1 VLKLYNA
8 LLRLFP
14 KSFRTEYE
22 GEMRRLFADR
32 LGKTGGGIAAVL
44 FCIETLFDVIPNA
57 ARVHLDIL
65 NQDLRYT
72 ARSLSRAPGFAFT
85 AILVTA
91 LGVGATTAAFSIA
104 DHVLFRPLPFPDSE
118 RLVRLW
124 QNQNGYGHTELSPA
138 NYRDWKTMSR
148 SFDAMG
154 AFGTQAV
161 NLGGDGEPMRLEGLW
176 VTSDVLPLLGVPPLV
191 GRLLPSDDTVST
203 ASDAVVLSYALWQ
216 GRFGGDER
224 VVGRRILLDGTPY
237 DIAGVMPETFRF
249 PNRDTQLWLSKRFT
263 DQDFE
268 QRDNNYVYGIG
279 RLKKTTSLAE
289 VRSEMTLVAA
299 QLEKAFPNENAHT
312 GATVDRLRDSLSSEA
327 RMLPLALLG
336 AAGCLLLIA
345 CTNLTN
351 LLLARAMMRKKEI
364 AVRAS
369 LGAGRERLIRQ
380 LMTESLLLALIGGA
394 VGVIIAVSAVPLL
407 ARLVPNTLP
416 ISSVPQID
424 FRLLGFSLVLTALTG
439 LAFGV
444 APALR
449 AGEDQGAKGLQEG
462 SRGAVGGRRERARS
476 ALVAAE
482 VMGSVVLL
490 VCCGLLLRALWRVQ
504 DVDPGFRTEGVL
516 TLRTAL
522 PLPRYGV
529 TATRV
534 QFYTRVLSEV
544 RALPGVASA
553 GYASGLPMVMRGGI
567 WGVAVE
573 GEVQDPGALPP
584 AASRFVTP
592 GFLETMRIP
601 LVRGRDISEADT
613 FEAPAVAVVS
623 ESLVRRHWPGQD
635 PIGRRFKFGPALE
648 RTIVGVVGDI
658 KVRGLERPSEP
669 QVYLSYQQVAD
680 DSIIGYTPKDL
691 VVRTNGPVTGLLP
704 ALRAIVQRADPQ
716 QPISDIRPL
725 EEIVGG
731 ETAPRRTQVSVLAA
745 FAGVAFLLA
754 AVGLH
759 GVLSFAVASRTQE
772 IGVRMALG
780 AGSGEILKMVLR
792 ESLRMAAL
800 GLGLGL
806 VVAFIA
812 GRGLQSLL
820 AGLSAADLPTF
831 AAACG
836 LAAVMTLIGSLVPAV
851 RAVRVNPMTVMRTE

>member
-14 KSFRTEYE
+14 KSFRSEYE
-22 GEMRRLFADR
+22 GEMRRIFAER
-32 LGKTGGGIAAVL
+32 LGKTGGGLDAVL
-44 FCIETLFDVIPNA
+44 LAIETLLDVIPNA
-57 ARVHLDIL
+57 VRVHLDIL
-65 NQDLRYT
+65 RQDLRFT

-85 AILVTA
+85 AVLVTA

-104 DHVLFRPLPFPDSE
+104 DHVLFRPLPFPDSD

-148 SFDAMG
+148 SFEAMG
-154 AFGTQAV
+154 AFGNQAV
-161 NLGGDGEPMRLEGLW
+161 NLGGDGEPMRVEGLW
-176 VTSDVLPLLGVPPLV
+176 MTSDVLPLLGVPPLV
-191 GRLLPSDDTVST
+191 GRFLPREDAPT
-203 ASDAVVLSYALWQ
+203 ASDALVLSYALWQ

-224 VVGRRILLDGTPY
+224 VVGRRVLLDGAPY
-237 DIAGVMPETFRF
+237 EVVGVMPETFRF
-249 PNRDTQLWLSKRFT
+249 PNRDTQLWLSKRFR
-263 DQDFE
+263 DEDFE
-268 QRDNNYVYGIG
+268 DRDNNYVYGIG
-279 RLKKTTSLAE
+279 RLKKQTSLDEA
-289 VRSEMTLVAA
+289 RSEMTVVAA
-299 QLEKAFPNENAHT
+299 QLEKAYPNENAHT

-327 RMLPLALLG
+327 RLLPLALLG
-336 AAGCLLLIA
+336 AAACLLLIA

-380 LMTESLLLALIGGA
+380 LLTESLLLALIGGA
-394 VGVIIAVSAVPLL
+394 AGVVIAISAVPLL

-416 ISSVPQID
+416 IASVPQID
-424 FRLLGFSLVLTALTG
+424 FRLLAFSLALTALTG

-462 SRGAVGGRRERARS
+462 SRGAGGGRRERARS

-482 VMGSVVLL
+482 VMGSVILL

-504 DVDPGFRTEGVL
+504 DVDPGFRTDGVL

-522 PLPRYGV
+522 PLPRYGE

-534 QFYTRVLSEV
+534 QFYARVLSEV
-544 RALPGVASA
+544 RALPDVASA

-573 GEVQDPGALPP
+573 GEVQDPGSLPP

-592 GFLETMRIP
+592 GFLATLKIP
-601 LVRGRDISEADT
+601 LLRGRDISEADT
-613 FEAPAVAVVS
+613 REAPAVAVVS
-623 ESLVRRHWPGQD
+623 ESLARRHWPGQD
-635 PIGRRFKFGPALE
+635 PIGRRFRFGPALE

-658 KVRGLERPSEP
+658 RVRGLERASEP

-680 DSIIGYTPKDL
+680 NSIVGYIPKDL
-691 VVRTNGPVTGLLP
+691 VVRTAGPTPGLIS
-704 ALRAIVQRADPQ
+704 ALRAIVSRVDPQ

-780 AGSGEILKMVLR
+780 AGSSEILRMVLN
-792 ESLRMAAL
+792 ESVRMAAV

-806 VVAFIA
+806 VVAYIA

-831 AAACG
+831 AAAFG
-836 LAAVMTLIGSLVPAV
+836 LSAVMTVIGSLLPAI